1 MDEASAE
8 TIHDLL
14 LDLAGR
20 VDDDLLAWAREL
32 VAVGETQHAF
42 EVIGAT
48 LGADRAE
55 LPPAARAALVEV
67 ARSVRTELDVDG
79 ALAPPRADGSTAHRF
94 DSAPAP
100 DVVAAV
106 RSLPTR
112 LLGGCRVLLTHR
124 LTPAGSAP
132 GPLPHPVVLV

>member
-42 EVIGAT
+42 EVF
-48 LGADRAE
+48 L
-55 LPPAARAALVEV
+55 
-67 ARSVRTELDVDG
+67 
-79 ALAPPRADGSTAHRF
+79 
-94 DSAPAP
+94 
-100 DVVAAV
+100 
-106 RSLPTR
+106 
-112 LLGGCRVLLTHR
+112 HR
-124 LTPAGSAP
+124 LPIHAF
-132 GPLPHPVVLV
+132 

>member
-1 MDEASAE
+1 MDEVSAE

-48 LGADRAE
+48 LVADRAE
-55 LPPAARAALVEV
+55 LPLGAPVEVELVVEV
-67 ARSVRTELDVDG
+67 A
-79 ALAPPRADGSTAHRF
+79 P
-94 DSAPAP
+94 
-100 DVVAAV
+100 
-106 RSLPTR
+106 
-112 LLGGCRVLLTHR
+112 
-124 LTPAGSAP
+124 
-132 GPLPHPVVLV
+132 

>member
-48 LGADRAE
+48 LVADRAE

-94 DSAPAP
+94 D
-100 DVVAAV
+100 
-106 RSLPTR
+106 
-112 LLGGCRVLLTHR
+112 
-124 LTPAGSAP
+124 
-132 GPLPHPVVLV
+132 